1 MRCVIGSAL
10 FGLVLALFGCEKP
23 PAAKVDPPPAPVVV
37 ATAHKKTVPIHLH
50 AIGSVKTLASVAIRP
65 RVSGELTGVFFH
77 EGDFVT
83 QNQKLFTIDPRPYEA
98 AVQQAEANL
107 AKSLTI
113 LKGAELDMERAEQAR
128 KSGVVA
134 GIDYD
139 AAVTALANAKAT
151 VDADRVAVNTAK
163 LQAGFT
169 TITSPISGQVGELLV
184 SRGNLVDANSPSPL
198 AVIHQISPIT
208 VAFSLPEEHLWA
220 IRQARQQG
228 PVKVTA
234 GPRGATA
241 PASGELTFI
250 DNTADPLTGTVQ
262 FKATFPN
269 TDQKLWPGLFVDV
282 VVHLGQR
289 PESVVIPSVALQTGQ
304 RGSYV
309 YLVTPEHKAEVRM
322 VSVAFEDNGE
332 AVIATGLTGGE
343 TVVVEGQLRLAAGVK
358 VAVKAVQ
365 GLPDSPPSTGLA
377 LEGRK

>member
-1 MRCVIGSAL
+1 MRCVNGSVL
-10 FGLVLALFGCEKP
+10 LGLVWALSGCEKP
-23 PAAKVDPPPAPVVV
+23 PSAKVDPPPAPVVV
-37 ATAHKKTVPIHLH
+37 TTAIQKTVPIQLH
-50 AIGSVKTLASVAIRP
+50 AIGSVKTIASVAIRP

-77 EGDFVT
+77 EGDSVT
-83 QNQKLFTIDPRPYEA
+83 ENQKLFTIDPRPYEA

-134 GIDYD
+134 SIDYD

-151 VDADRVAVNTAK
+151 VEADRVAVQSAK

-169 TITSPISGQVGELLV
+169 TITSPIRGQVGELLV

-208 VAFSLPEEHLWA
+208 VTFSLPEEHLWA
-220 IRQARQQG
+220 IRDARQRG

-234 GPRGATA
+234 RPRGATIQA
-241 PASGELTFI
+241 TGELTFI
-250 DNTADPLTGTVQ
+250 DNTADTLTGTVQ

-289 PESVVIPSVALQTGQ
+289 PESVVIPATAVQTGQ

-309 YLVTPEHKAEVRM
+309 YVVTPEQKAEYRSVT
-322 VSVAFEDNGE
+322 VAFEEHGE
-332 AVIATGLTGGE
+332 AVIAAGLTGGE
-343 TVVVEGQLRLAAGVK
+343 TVVVEGQLRLAPGVK
-358 VAVKAVQ
+358 VEVKGTKGV
-365 GLPDSPPSTGLA
+365 PDSPASTGLA
-377 LEGRK
+377 MEGGK

>member
-1 MRCVIGSAL
+1 
-10 FGLVLALFGCEKP
+10 
-23 PAAKVDPPPAPVVV
+23 VDLPPAPVVV
-37 ATAHKKTVPIHLH
+37 TTAIQKSVPIQLH
-50 AIGSVKTLASVAIRP
+50 AIGSVKTIASVAIRP

-77 EGDFVT
+77 EGDYVT
-83 QNQKLFTIDPRPYEA
+83 ENQKLFTIDPRPYEA

-134 GIDYD
+134 SIDYD

-151 VDADRVAVNTAK
+151 VEADRVAVHSAK

-169 TITSPISGQVGELLV
+169 TITSPIRGQVGELLV

-208 VAFSLPEEHLWA
+208 VTFSLPEEHLWA
-220 IRQARQQG
+220 IREARQRG

-234 GPRGATA
+234 SPRGAPLQAT
-241 PASGELTFI
+241 GELTFI
-250 DNTADPLTGTVQ
+250 DNTADTLTGTVQ

-289 PESVVIPSVALQTGQ
+289 PDSVVIPAIAVQTGQ

-309 YLVTPEHKAEVRM
+309 YLVTPEQKAEYRSVT
-322 VSVAFEDNGE
+322 VAFEEHGE
-332 AVIATGLTGGE
+332 AVIAAGLTGGE
-343 TVVVEGQLRLAAGVK
+343 TVVVEGQLRLAPGVK
-358 VAVKAVQ
+358 VEVK
-365 GLPDSPPSTGLA
+365 GTKGGPDSPASTGLA
-377 LEGRK
+377 MEGGK